1 MSQEYMNLNLQM
13 IKLMLD
19 EMPESPAK
27 VYTINKVYV
36 VVREAYGNLIKH
48 KIQKKNIMGTQ
59 S

>member
-1 MSQEYMNLNLQM
+1 MNLNLQM

-48 KIQKKNIMGTQ
+48 KIQKKNIMGTL